1 MGCQLPRVFFITLN
15 LVLWSGLQS
24 ISFLCVSSQWVVCDD
39 SSSNLSK
46 FMYFIMSCDREEFLI
61 GIQSSISSTYSLPF
75 FLPLA
80 PRLSNFFFASAF
92 QSKVFSSLSRSKAT
106 TLNIYFIEVNLNCVI
121 LCVEMEKDQK
131 NLKSISFSQFI
142 SIKNIFREEK

>member
-1 MGCQLPRVFFITLN
+1 MPTPSSFFYY
-15 LVLWSGLQS
+15 SQS
-24 ISFLCVSSQWVVCDD
+24 RPLKRSAINFFPLRLFAVCDD

-46 FMYFIMSCDREEFLI
+46 FMYFIMSCDREKFLI

-106 TLNIYFIEVNLNCVI
+106 TLKIYFIEVNLNCVI